1 MTLADTRFECAWLLT
16 LLSIHVNQGLKD
28 ISAWII
34 WVFDIF
40 PWSLDFFLY
49 ICNVSI
55 KLCLTKMLVLFIVS
69 KIPISWGIDIIR
81 WWRSVITTKFGQKW
95 NSWLKAADELF
106 WLRYASKT
114 KGMFWVTPSHKIK
127 WQERKPFSRLKC
139 LKQNKTKTKG
149 MLWVTHYHKI
159 KWQERRP
166 SSHLK
171 CL

>member
-1 MTLADTRFECAWLLT
+1 
-16 LLSIHVNQGLKD
+16 
-28 ISAWII
+28 
-34 WVFDIF
+34 
-40 PWSLDFFLY
+40 
-49 ICNVSI
+49 
-55 KLCLTKMLVLFIVS
+55 MLVLSIVS
-69 KIPISWGIDIIR
+69 KIPISWGIDIVR

-127 WQERKPFSRLKC
+127 WQERKPFSHLKC

-149 MLWVTHYHKI
+149 MLWVTPSHKI

-166 SSHLK
+166 FSHLSAFK
-171 CL
+171 SVSQFSILCRSLARCFLAPFFVIILKEQMVKGSQ